1 MITLSKI
8 ACVSRSQVS
17 SIDPLVIDNIL
28 RWLTAPSNLM
38 DISLRDTKNRWA
50 QRKRELF
57 LLSIIAW
64 LQINSFLEI
73 LLWFFLFLSTSYLPC
88 LLLWIQT
95 ITKEFCVMRSIHL
108 SLTKNELNSNSFV
121 HIFLIKLSAAGVK
134 FLHFHL
140 PIF

>member
-1 MITLSKI
+1 MITLGKI
-8 ACVSRSQVS
+8 ACVRRSQVS

-38 DISLRDTKNRWA
+38 DISLRDTKSRWV

-73 LLWFFLFLSTSYLPC
+73 LLWFSLSTSHLPC

-95 ITKEFCVMRSIHL
+95 ITKEFRVMRSFHL
-108 SLTKNELNSNSFV
+108 SLTKKELNSNSIV
-121 HIFLIKLSAAGVK
+121 HIFLIKLSAADVR
-134 FLHFHL
+134 FLHFYL